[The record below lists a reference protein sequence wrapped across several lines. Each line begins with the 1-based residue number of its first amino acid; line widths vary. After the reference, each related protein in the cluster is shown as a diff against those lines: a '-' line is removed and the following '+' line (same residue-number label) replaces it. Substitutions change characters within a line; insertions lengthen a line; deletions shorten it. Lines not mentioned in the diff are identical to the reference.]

1 MMKKANYGEVS
12 TPLEGKDVMNSQLL
26 KPGAREPSSHQ
37 TGSNDQKRQVKK
49 GGPFGKLGGRSFGG

>member
-1 MMKKANYGEVS
+1 MNKKGNYGEVS
-12 TPLEGKDVMNSQLL
+12 TPIEGKDAMSGALL